1 MVNGLPQSVPSARGR
16 HPHLYGMLV
25 ALVGFVLVA
34 LPAAVSAF
42 GAAMS
47 FDGCPTDGG
56 GQSDEHGI
64 FACHAARPV
73 EGTLFVLV
81 ALVLLALPVIAG
93 VLTARAVSRRPG
105 SATAVKIFALV
116 VLLGMAVPCA
126 FYSAILILGTF

>member
-1 MVNGLPQSVPSARGR
+1 
-16 HPHLYGMLV
+16 MLV

-34 LPAAVSAF
+34 LPAAVSALA
-42 GAAMS
+42 AAMS

-56 GQSDEHGI
+56 FRSDEHGI

-73 EGTLFVLV
+73 EGTLLALV

-105 SATAVKIFALV
+105 SARALKMLALV
-116 VLLGMAVPCA
+116 VLLGMAVPCV
-126 FYSAILILGTF
+126 FYSAIMILGTF